1 MRNANYILI
10 RAYYV
15 HGVPIGR
22 KGGAKM
28 KKILLAGGGTG
39 GHIYPNIALV
49 PALERRGFE
58 VYYGGEKGDSAEAVV
73 ARKEKLPFYGV
84 TCVKLVR
91 SLRPAAIRNNLSI
104 PATLLKGVREAR
116 RILAETAPDAVFSKG
131 GFAALPF
138 VLAAAAERIPL
149 LCHESDS
156 TLGLSNKIAA
166 AKGAR
171 VLTAYPDC
179 GFGEF
184 VGMPIREELFCKDGT
199 VTRRAL
205 GIPSGRKVLLVVG
218 GSSGAEFLNDA
229 VRQLLPALTSLCTVI
244 HVTGKGKFSDTE
256 RRDGYIPLEYSDDMG
271 SLYAAS
277 DVVLSRAGATAVAEI
292 SALKKRAVFVPL
304 PKGISRGDQIP
315 NAELARRYGAT
326 VLAQDDK
333 FIHKLYP
340 VVKKAFDSA
349 PMKRIADDANGKIAE
364 LVDDTI
370 RRGVKCK
377 DKKR

>member
-1 MRNANYILI
+1 
-10 RAYYV
+10 
-15 HGVPIGR
+15 
-22 KGGAKM
+22 M